1 MLINSTTNETIS
13 LEEAEIYGA
22 EDVGLYY
29 TGSSRVMTYGY
40 VGSDG
45 EFRTPTQVVDGLL
58 GDGMFKR
65 IRNHNKTAQDFAKD
79 VQRMARRK
87 GLLVAPV
94 TVYEHGLVKYELGC
108 IAGML
113 AFDYSFCG
121 FIVTSTD
128 QVRQQY
134 GVKRITKKVME
145 KVEQQWRADLA
156 ELSNLANGWHYAL
169 ELRDADGEVIDGA
182 ELKDWINED
191 QLLATAIDYGMIGSD
206 EKADWQQAVDTK
218 D

>member
-1 MLINSTTNETIS
+1 MLINSANETIS
-13 LEEAEIYGA
+13 LEKVELCGA

-58 GDGMFKR
+58 GGLGMFKR
-65 IRNHNKTAQDFAKD
+65 IRNRNRTAQDFAKD
-79 VQRMARRK
+79 VQRTARRK

-94 TVYEHGLVKYELGC
+94 TVYDHDSVSYELGC
-108 IAGML
+108 IAGLL

-121 FIVTSTD
+121 FIVTSVD
-128 QVRQQY
+128 QVREWY

-145 KVEQQWRADLA
+145 RVEQQWRADLA
-156 ELSNLANGWHYAL
+156 ELSNLANGWLHIIS
-169 ELRDADGEVIDGA
+169 LRNADGDILDEVEVADCISD
-182 ELKDWINED
+182 DN
-191 QLLATAIDYGMIGSD
+191 LAQMAVDYGLIGNG
-206 EKADWQQAVDTK
+206 EKADWQQKAED
-218 D
+218 

>member
-1 MLINSTTNETIS
+1 MLINNTTNETIS

-45 EFRTPTQVVDGLL
+45 EFRTPTQVIDEML
-58 GDGMFKR
+58 GDGMLKR
-65 IRNHNKTAQDFAKD
+65 IRNHNRTAQDFAKD
-79 VQRMARRK
+79 VQRTARRK

-94 TVYEHGLVKYELGC
+94 TVYEHGLVSYELGC

-121 FIVTSTD
+121 FIVTSVD
-128 QVRQQY
+128 QVREWY

-145 KVEQQWRADLA
+145 QVEQQWRADLA
-156 ELSNLANGWHYAL
+156 ELSNLANG
-169 ELRDADGEVIDGA
+169 ELHVLRAQDANGDILDEVA
-182 ELKDWINED
+182 VNDWISDDN
-191 QLLATAIDYGMIGSD
+191 LAQAAVDYGLIGNG
-206 EKADWQQAVDTK
+206 EKADWQQKAED
-218 D
+218 

>member
-13 LEEAEIYGA
+13 LEETELCGA

-45 EFRTPTQVVDGLL
+45 EFRTPTQVIDEML
-58 GDGMFKR
+58 GDGMLKR

-79 VQRMARRK
+79 VQRTARRK

-94 TVYEHGLVKYELGC
+94 TVYEHDLVSYELGC

-121 FIVTSTD
+121 FIVTSID
-128 QVRQQY
+128 QVREQY

-145 KVEQQWRADLA
+145 KVEQQWRTDLA
-156 ELSNLANGWHYAL
+156 ELSNLANGWRYIIS
-169 ELRDADGEVIDGA
+169 LRNADGDILDETEI
-182 ELKDWINED
+182 KDWISD
-191 QLLATAIDYGMIGSD
+191 DALAQAAVDYGLIGSD
-206 EKADWQQAVDTK
+206 ETDWQQKAEG
-218 D
+218 

>member
-1 MLINSTTNETIS
+1 MLINSANETIS
-13 LEEAEIYGA
+13 LEEIDLCGA

-58 GDGMFKR
+58 GDGMLKR
-65 IRNHNKTAQDFAKD
+65 IRNRNRTAQDFAKD
-79 VQRMARRK
+79 VQRTARRK

-156 ELSNLANGWHYAL
+156 ELSNLANGYHYV
-169 ELRDADGEVIDGA
+169 LRVQDEDGDILDEVA
-182 ELKDWINED
+182 VNDWISDDN
-191 QLLATAIDYGMIGSD
+191 LAQAAVDYGLIGSD
-206 EKADWQQAVDTK
+206 ETDWQQKAED
-218 D
+218 

>member
-13 LEEAEIYGA
+13 LEETELCGA

-45 EFRTPTQVVDGLL
+45 EFRTPTQVIDEML
-58 GDGMFKR
+58 GDGMLKR

-79 VQRMARRK
+79 VQRTARRK

-94 TVYEHGLVKYELGC
+94 TVYEHDLVSYELGC

-121 FIVTSTD
+121 FIVTSID
-128 QVRQQY
+128 QVREQY

-145 KVEQQWRADLA
+145 KVEQQWRTDLA
-156 ELSNLANGWHYAL
+156 ELSNLANGWRYIIS
-169 ELRDADGEVIDGA
+169 LRNADGDILDETEI
-182 ELKDWINED
+182 KDWISD
-191 QLLATAIDYGMIGSD
+191 DDLAQAAVDYGLIGSD
-206 EKADWQQAVDTK
+206 ETDWQQKAEG
-218 D
+218 

>member
-13 LEEAEIYGA
+13 LEEIDLCGA

-45 EFRTPTQVVDGLL
+45 EFRTPTQVIDEML
-58 GDGMFKR
+58 GDGMLKR
-65 IRNHNKTAQDFAKD
+65 IHSRNRTAQDFAKD
-79 VQRMARRK
+79 VQRTARRK

-94 TVYEHGLVKYELGC
+94 TVYEHDLVSYELGC

-121 FIVTSTD
+121 FIVTSVD
-128 QVRQQY
+128 QVREQY

-145 KVEQQWRADLA
+145 QVEQQWRADLA
-156 ELSNLANGWHYAL
+156 ELSNLANGWLYM
-169 ELRDADGEVIDGA
+169 LRVQDANGDILDEIEV
-182 ELKDWINED
+182 KDWISDDN
-191 QLLATAIDYGMIGSD
+191 LAQAAVDYGLIGSD
-206 EKADWQQAVDTK
+206 ETDWQQKVED
-218 D
+218 

>member
-1 MLINSTTNETIS
+1 MLINSANETIS
-13 LEEAEIYGA
+13 LEEVEIYGA

-45 EFRTPTQVVDGLL
+45 EFRTPTQVIDEML

-65 IRNHNKTAQDFAKD
+65 IRNRNRTAQDFAKD
-79 VQRMARRK
+79 VQRTARRK

-94 TVYEHGLVKYELGC
+94 TVYEHGLVSYELGC
-108 IAGML
+108 IVGML

-156 ELSNLANGWHYAL
+156 ELSNLANGYHYV
-169 ELRDADGEVIDGA
+169 LRVQDEDGDILDEVA
-182 ELKDWINED
+182 VNDWIND
-191 QLLATAIDYGMIGSD
+191 DNLAQAAVDYGLIGSD
-206 EKADWQQAVDTK
+206 EKADWQQKAED
-218 D
+218 

>member
-58 GDGMFKR
+58 GDGMLKR
-65 IRNHNKTAQDFAKD
+65 IHSRNRTAQDFAKD
-79 VQRMARRK
+79 VQRTARRK

-156 ELSNLANGWHYAL
+156 ELSNLANGWLHV
-169 ELRDADGEVIDGA
+169 LRVKDADGDVLDEVA
-182 ELKDWINED
+182 VNDWIND
-191 QLLATAIDYGMIGSD
+191 DNLAQAAVDYGLIGSD
-206 EKADWQQAVDTK
+206 EKADWQQKAED
-218 D
+218 

>member
-1 MLINSTTNETIS
+1 MLINSANETIS

-45 EFRTPTQVVDGLL
+45 EFRTPTQVIDEML

-65 IRNHNKTAQDFAKD
+65 IRNRNRTAQDFAKD
-79 VQRMARRK
+79 VQRTARRK

-94 TVYEHGLVKYELGC
+94 TVYEHGLVSYELGC

-156 ELSNLANGWHYAL
+156 ELSNLANGWL
-169 ELRDADGEVIDGA
+169 NIISLRNANGDILDEVEVADCISDDDLVQVA
-182 ELKDWINED
+182 V
-191 QLLATAIDYGMIGSD
+191 DYGLIGNG
-206 EKADWQQAVDTK
+206 EKADWQQTADTEN
-218 D
+218 

>member
-1 MLINSTTNETIS
+1 MLINNSTNEKIA
-13 LEEAEIYGA
+13 LVQEPICDY
-22 EDVGLYY
+22 EDVALYY
-29 TGSSRVMTYGY
+29 SGEGRVMTYGY

-45 EFRTPTQVVDGLL
+45 VQRTSGKQVIDEML
-58 GDGMFKR
+58 GEGMFTR
-65 IRNHNKTAQDFAKD
+65 IRNRNKTAQDFAED
-79 VQRMARRK
+79 VQKTARRH

-94 TVYEHGLVKYELGC
+94 TVYEHGLVSYERGC

-121 FIVTSTD
+121 FIVTSAE
-128 QVRQQY
+128 QVRQEY
-134 GVKRITKKVME
+134 GVKRITNKVME
-145 KVEQQWRADLA
+145 KVEEQWDLDLA

-191 QLLATAIDYGMIGSD
+191 QLLATAVDYGLIGSD
-206 EKADWQQAVDTK
+206 EKADWQQKVED
-218 D
+218 

>member
-1 MLINSTTNETIS
+1 MLINSANETIS
-13 LEEAEIYGA
+13 LEEADLYGA

-45 EFRTPTQVVDGLL
+45 EFRTPTQVIDEML
-58 GDGMFKR
+58 GDGMLKR

-79 VQRMARRK
+79 VQRTARRK

-108 IAGML
+108 IAGLL

-128 QVRQQY
+128 QVREQY

-156 ELSNLANGWHYAL
+156 ELSNLANGYHYV
-169 ELRDADGEVIDGA
+169 LRVQDADGDILDEVA
-182 ELKDWINED
+182 VNDWISDDN
-191 QLLATAIDYGMIGSD
+191 LAQAAVDYGLIGSD
-206 EKADWQQAVDTK
+206 ETDWQQAVDTK

>member
-1 MLINSTTNETIS
+1 MLINSANETIS

-58 GDGMFKR
+58 GDGMLKR
-65 IRNHNKTAQDFAKD
+65 IRNRNKTAQDFAKD
-79 VQRMARRK
+79 VQRTARRK

-94 TVYEHGLVKYELGC
+94 TVYEHGLVSYELGC

-121 FIVTSTD
+121 FIVTSVD
-128 QVRQQY
+128 QVREQY

-145 KVEQQWRADLA
+145 HVEQQWRADLA
-156 ELSNLANGWHYAL
+156 ELSNLANGWRYIIS
-169 ELRDADGEVIDGA
+169 LRNADGDILDETEI
-182 ELKDWINED
+182 KDWISD
-191 QLLATAIDYGMIGSD
+191 DDLAQAAVDYGLIGSD
-206 EKADWQQAVDTK
+206 ETDWQQKADTK

>member
-13 LEEAEIYGA
+13 LEEIELCGA

-79 VQRMARRK
+79 VQRTARRK

-94 TVYEHGLVKYELGC
+94 TVYEHGLVSYELGC

-121 FIVTSTD
+121 FIVTSVD
-128 QVRQQY
+128 QVREQY

-156 ELSNLANGWHYAL
+156 ELSNLANGWLYV
-169 ELRDADGEVIDGA
+169 LRVQDADGDILDEVA
-182 ELKDWINED
+182 VNDWISDDN
-191 QLLATAIDYGMIGSD
+191 LAQAAVDYGLISSD
-206 EKADWQQAVDTK
+206 ETDWQQKVED
-218 D
+218 

>member
-1 MLINSTTNETIS
+1 MLINGKNETIS
-13 LEEAEIYGA
+13 FEEVEIYGA

-45 EFRTPTQVVDGLL
+45 EFRTPTQVIDEML
-58 GDGMFKR
+58 GDGIFKR
-65 IRNHNKTAQDFAKD
+65 IRNRNRTAQDFAKD
-79 VQRMARRK
+79 VQRTARRK

-94 TVYEHGLVKYELGC
+94 TVYEHGLVSYELGC

-128 QVRQQY
+128 QVREQY

-156 ELSNLANGWHYAL
+156 ELSNLANGWLYV
-169 ELRDADGEVIDGA
+169 LRVQDADGDILDEVA
-182 ELKDWINED
+182 VNDWISDDN
-191 QLLATAIDYGMIGSD
+191 LAQAAVDYGLIGSD
-206 EKADWQQAVDTK
+206 ETDWQQAVDTK

>member
-13 LEEAEIYGA
+13 LEEIDLCGA

-45 EFRTPTQVVDGLL
+45 EFRTPTQVIDEML
-58 GDGMFKR
+58 GDGMLKR
-65 IRNHNKTAQDFAKD
+65 IRNRNRTAQDFAKD
-79 VQRMARRK
+79 VQRTARRK

-121 FIVTSTD
+121 FIVTSVD
-128 QVRQQY
+128 QVREQY

-145 KVEQQWRADLA
+145 KVEQQWCADLA
-156 ELSNLANGWHYAL
+156 ELSNLANGWLHV
-169 ELRDADGEVIDGA
+169 LRLQDADGDILDEV
-182 ELKDWINED
+182 EVTDWISDDN
-191 QLLATAIDYGMIGSD
+191 LAQAAVDYGLIGSD
-206 EKADWQQAVDTK
+206 ETDWQQKAED
-218 D
+218 

>member
-13 LEEAEIYGA
+13 LEEADLYGA

-45 EFRTPTQVVDGLL
+45 EFRTPTQVIDEIL
-58 GDGMFKR
+58 GGSGMLKR
-65 IRNHNKTAQDFAKD
+65 IHNRNRTAQDFAKD
-79 VQRMARRK
+79 VQRTARRK

-121 FIVTSTD
+121 FIVTSVD
-128 QVRQQY
+128 QVREQY

-145 KVEQQWRADLA
+145 HVEQQWRADLA
-156 ELSNLANGWHYAL
+156 ELSNLANGYHYV
-169 ELRDADGEVIDGA
+169 LRVQDEDGDILDEVA
-182 ELKDWINED
+182 VNDWISD
-191 QLLATAIDYGMIGSD
+191 DDLAQAAVDYGLIGSD
-206 EKADWQQAVDTK
+206 ETDWQQKAED
-218 D
+218 

>member
-13 LEEAEIYGA
+13 LEETELCGA

-29 TGSSRVMTYGY
+29 TGSRRVMTYGY

-45 EFRTPTQVVDGLL
+45 EFRTPTQVIDEML
-58 GDGMFKR
+58 GDGMLKR

-79 VQRMARRK
+79 VQRTARRK

-94 TVYEHGLVKYELGC
+94 TVYEHDLVSYELGC

-121 FIVTSTD
+121 FIVTSID
-128 QVRQQY
+128 QVREQY

-145 KVEQQWRADLA
+145 KVEQQWRTDLA
-156 ELSNLANGWHYAL
+156 ELSNLANGWRYIIS
-169 ELRDADGEVIDGA
+169 LRNADGDILDETEI
-182 ELKDWINED
+182 KDWISD
-191 QLLATAIDYGMIGSD
+191 DDLAQAAVDYGLIGSD
-206 EKADWQQAVDTK
+206 ETDWQQKAEG
-218 D
+218 

>member
-13 LEEAEIYGA
+13 LEETELCGA

-45 EFRTPTQVVDGLL
+45 EFRTPTQVIDEML
-58 GDGMFKR
+58 GDGMLKR

-79 VQRMARRK
+79 VQRTARRK
-87 GLLVAPV
+87 GLLVASV
-94 TVYEHGLVKYELGC
+94 TVYEHDLVSYELGC

-121 FIVTSTD
+121 FIVTSID
-128 QVRQQY
+128 QVREQY

-145 KVEQQWRADLA
+145 KVEQQWRTDLA
-156 ELSNLANGWHYAL
+156 ELSNLANGWRYIIS
-169 ELRDADGEVIDGA
+169 LRNADGDILDETEI
-182 ELKDWINED
+182 KDWISD
-191 QLLATAIDYGMIGSD
+191 DDLAQAAVDYGLIGSD
-206 EKADWQQAVDTK
+206 ETDWQQKAEG
-218 D
+218 

>member
-1 MLINSTTNETIS
+1 MLINSANETIS
-13 LEEAEIYGA
+13 LEEVELCGA

-45 EFRTPTQVVDGLL
+45 EFRTPTQVIDEML
-58 GDGMFKR
+58 GDGMLKH

-79 VQRMARRK
+79 VQRTARRK

-94 TVYEHGLVKYELGC
+94 TVYDHDLVKYELGC
-108 IAGML
+108 IAGLL

-121 FIVTSTD
+121 FIVTSVD
-128 QVRQQY
+128 QVREQY

-156 ELSNLANGWHYAL
+156 ELSNLANG
-169 ELRDADGEVIDGA
+169 ELHVLRVQDANGDILDEVEVADCISD
-182 ELKDWINED
+182 DD
-191 QLLATAIDYGMIGSD
+191 LAQAAVDYGLIGNG
-206 EKADWQQAVDTK
+206 EKADWQQTADTK

>member
-1 MLINSTTNETIS
+1 MLINSANETIS
-13 LEEAEIYGA
+13 LEEIDLCGA

-58 GDGMFKR
+58 GDGMLKR
-65 IRNHNKTAQDFAKD
+65 IRNRNRTAQDFAKD
-79 VQRMARRK
+79 VQRTARRK

-121 FIVTSTD
+121 FIVTSVD
-128 QVRQQY
+128 QVREQY

-156 ELSNLANGWHYAL
+156 ELSNLANGWLHV
-169 ELRDADGEVIDGA
+169 LRLQDADGDILDEVEVADCISD
-182 ELKDWINED
+182 DD
-191 QLLATAIDYGMIGSD
+191 LAQAAVDYGLIGSD
-206 EKADWQQAVDTK
+206 ETDWQQKAED
-218 D
+218 

>member
-1 MLINSTTNETIS
+1 MLINSANETIS
-13 LEEAEIYGA
+13 LEEVELCGA

-45 EFRTPTQVVDGLL
+45 EFRTPTQVIDEML
-58 GDGMFKR
+58 GDGMLKR

-79 VQRMARRK
+79 VQRTARRK

-94 TVYEHGLVKYELGC
+94 TVYEHDLVSYELGC

-121 FIVTSTD
+121 FIVTSID
-128 QVRQQY
+128 QVREQY

-145 KVEQQWRADLA
+145 KVEQQWRTDLA
-156 ELSNLANGWHYAL
+156 ELSNLANGWRYIIS
-169 ELRDADGEVIDGA
+169 LRNADGDILDETEI
-182 ELKDWINED
+182 KDWISD
-191 QLLATAIDYGMIGSD
+191 DDLAQAAVDYGLIGSD
-206 EKADWQQAVDTK
+206 ETDWQQKAEG
-218 D
+218 

>member
-1 MLINSTTNETIS
+1 MLINGKNETIS
-13 LEEAEIYGA
+13 FEEVELCGA

-29 TGSSRVMTYGY
+29 TGSSRVMTYDY

-45 EFRTPTQVVDGLL
+45 EFRTPTQVVDELL
-58 GDGMFKR
+58 GSGMFTR
-65 IRNHNKTAQDFAKD
+65 IHNRNKTAQGFAED
-79 VQRMARRK
+79 VQRTARRK

-156 ELSNLANGWHYAL
+156 ELSNLANGWLYV
-169 ELRDADGEVIDGA
+169 LRVQDVNGDILDEVA
-182 ELKDWINED
+182 VNDWISDDN
-191 QLLATAIDYGMIGSD
+191 LAQAAVDYDLIGND
-206 EKADWQQAVDTK
+206 EKADWQQKAED
-218 D
+218 